1 MITDTRGERVRIL
14 SKPGGFFP
22 ASDKALNE
30 RDLYMFFSPE
40 EQYIELMIAG
50 EGITLATFPVKPE
63 NVKDI
68 GEAVHISLGEGRI
81 QFPLPRDSQ
90 RIEREREEECFRNKE
105 VRK

>member
-1 MITDTRGERVRIL
+1 MTYDELKEYFEYSTWHKV
-14 SKPGGFFP
+14 STKHYDCY
-22 ASDKALNE
+22 SW

-63 NVKDI
+63 NVKDV

-90 RIEREREEECFRNKE
+90 RIEREREEECFKNKE